1 MTIRVWTAAA
11 VLMTVLLGIGGAMA
25 ASGTGNPSTGNPS
38 TGNPGGAEAA
48 FGSYFAAAARS
59 AGSGARTEEIRQRRI
74 AAALSPLVI
83 QSIVQ
88 QPRQIPAIIA
98 GLGAA
103 APHVAPGITQQAMNA
118 FPGFAD
124 QIAHAAGPAGGTA
137 AGRPG
142 AGDTV
147 WPVTR
152 PPAGAALVNRT
163 LRFDSI
169 ANRANA
175 PAARA
180 AAWAI
185 SAIASNPGAIDQT
198 MSRAIPAAP
207 GGESAVVEAVQAAY
221 PGFALRIASAAARAP
236 RGQLPLVGIPAIPA
250 APTAIARAPMAPLPA
265 APLPVAQSAPA
276 TRTPA
281 ASAPGTVSPIRQPAA
296 VQQIVAQAAGPRPP
310 ATPGGLQPMD
320 GVDENDLEL
329 NDPVEPMNR
338 IIFAF
343 NDTVDLVVF
352 RPLAIAYDWIMPEPV
367 IQAVRRFFLN
377 LDAPVILINDLLQG
391 DFADAGVTLG
401 RFGINSTIGLL
412 GLFDL
417 AENFGME
424 RHHADFG
431 QTLHSYKVG
440 AGPYVVLPL
449 LGPASSRGAVGKI
462 ADTLFQPLTYLLS
475 GGESLAVAAT
485 RGVTKREELLEPL
498 DELRENSID
507 YYTGLKAAFWQA
519 RQVELRKGTQ
529 AGSGFGGDSRADKLF
544 DAAN

>member
-1 MTIRVWTAAA
+1 
-11 VLMTVLLGIGGAMA
+11 
-25 ASGTGNPSTGNPS
+25 
-38 TGNPGGAEAA
+38 
-48 FGSYFAAAARS
+48 
-59 AGSGARTEEIRQRRI
+59 
-74 AAALSPLVI
+74 
-83 QSIVQ
+83 
-88 QPRQIPAIIA
+88 
-98 GLGAA
+98 
-103 APHVAPGITQQAMNA
+103 
-118 FPGFAD
+118 
-124 QIAHAAGPAGGTA
+124 
-137 AGRPG
+137 
-142 AGDTV
+142 
-147 WPVTR
+147 
-152 PPAGAALVNRT
+152 
-163 LRFDSI
+163 
-169 ANRANA
+169 
-175 PAARA
+175 
-180 AAWAI
+180 
-185 SAIASNPGAIDQT
+185 
-198 MSRAIPAAP
+198 
-207 GGESAVVEAVQAAY
+207 
-221 PGFALRIASAAARAP
+221 
-236 RGQLPLVGIPAIPA
+236 
-250 APTAIARAPMAPLPA
+250 
-265 APLPVAQSAPA
+265 
-276 TRTPA
+276 
-281 ASAPGTVSPIRQPAA
+281 
-296 VQQIVAQAAGPRPP
+296 
-310 ATPGGLQPMD
+310 MD